1 MKVKVKIMSSASQ
14 QRRTTTERLYYDDA
28 FLREFDAKV
37 IACDP
42 AGARWSVILDR
53 TAFYPTSGGQPFDT
67 GKLND
72 VAVVDVSDEHGDEIV
87 HVMEQPL
94 SVGASVHGAIDWA
107 RRFDHMQQH
116 TAQHMLSAA
125 FIELFGFQTVSF
137 HLGRDISTIDL
148 ATASVVPRHLEE
160 AERRVNEIIFEDREI
175 KVRYGTAEDLARAGI
190 RKKVEREG
198 TLRVIDIANFDRQP
212 CGGTHLARTGQAG
225 MLLIRKCERQKQN
238 WRVEFVAGF
247 RALAASRDDL
257 GILRS
262 AAEQIGCGMA
272 ELPQMVGKMLE
283 ERRASARDAKK
294 LTEHLA
300 ELEAA
305 ELLAK
310 KAEASA
316 DGARKIVTAIFDDA
330 AASYIAMLASKIV
343 ANARVRAALAS
354 RSANAVVLAQSSGL
368 DGDMGALLRE
378 LLAKLGGK
386 GGGSKV
392 FAQGS
397 VSDSAAIEKLIADAK
412 SRF

>member
-1 MKVKVKIMSSASQ
+1 MSSASQ
-14 QRRTTTERLYYDDA
+14 QGRAATKRLYYDDA
-28 FLREFDAKV
+28 FLREFDATV
-37 IACDP
+37 IACERTDQ
-42 AGARWSVILDR
+42 RWQVTLDR
-53 TAFYPTSGGQPFDT
+53 TAFYPTSGGQPYDT

-72 VAVVDVSDEHGDEIV
+72 VAVVDVSDEHADEIV
-87 HVMEQPL
+87 HVTEQPL
-94 SVGASVHGAIDWA
+94 SAGAAVHGVIDWQ

-116 TAQHMLSAA
+116 TAQHLLSAA

-148 ATASVVPRHLEE
+148 ATPSVVPRHLQE

-175 KVRYGTAEDLARAGI
+175 SVRYGTAEELAREGI

-247 RALAASRDDL
+247 RALAASREDL
-257 GILRS
+257 RILRS
-262 AAEQIGCGMA
+262 AWEQIGCGMA

-283 ERRASARDAKK
+283 ERRGSMRDAKK
-294 LTEHLA
+294 LTERLA
-300 ELEAA
+300 ELEAT
-305 ELLAK
+305 ELLAN
-310 KAEASA
+310 KAESPS
-316 DGARKIVTAIFDDA
+316 DGTRKIVAEIFDDA
-330 AASYIAMLASKIV
+330 AASYLSMLASKLV
-343 ANARVRAALAS
+343 ANAGVRAALAS
-354 RSANAVVLAQSSGL
+354 RSAKAVVLAQSAGL
-368 DGDMGALLRE
+368 DGDMGVLLRE
-378 LLAKLGGK
+378 LLAKFGGK

-397 VSDSAAIEKLIADAK
+397 VSDSAVIETLIADAK

>member
-1 MKVKVKIMSSASQ
+1 MDSASKQ
-14 QRRTTTERLYYDDA
+14 GKAGTERLYYDEA
-28 FLREFDAKV
+28 FLREFDASV
-37 IACDP
+37 IACEP
-42 AGARWSVILDR
+42 AAGRWHVRLDR

-67 GKLND
+67 GRLND

-87 HVMEQPL
+87 HVTEQPIAA
-94 SVGASVHGAIDWA
+94 GAVHGVVDWA

-148 ATASVVPRHLEE
+148 ATPSVAARHSEE

-175 KVRYGTAEDLARAGI
+175 TVRYGTADELAQEGI

-198 TLRVIDIANFDRQP
+198 TLRVIDIAGFDRQP

-225 MLLIRKCERQKQN
+225 MLLMRKCERQKQN

-247 RALAASRDDL
+247 RALAAARADL
-257 GILRS
+257 AALRS

-272 ELPQMVGKMLE
+272 ELPQVVGKMQE
-283 ERRASARDAKK
+283 ERRASQREAKK
-294 LTEHLA
+294 LTERLA

-305 ELLAK
+305 ELLARK
-310 KAEASA
+310 VERSA
-316 DGARKIVTAIFDDA
+316 DGAKNVVSAVFEDA
-330 AASYIAMLASKIV
+330 AASYLAMLAAKLV
-343 ANARVRAALAS
+343 ASPGMRTVLAS
-354 RSANAVVLAQSSGL
+354 RAAKAMVLAQSAGL

-378 LLAKLGGK
+378 LLAKAGGK

-397 VSDSAAIEKLIADAK
+397 IGDATAMDKIVSDARRLLTGSVGGG
-412 SRF
+412 

>member
-1 MKVKVKIMSSASQ
+1 MSSASQ
-14 QRRTTTERLYYDDA
+14 HGKAATTRLYYDDA
-28 FLREFDAKV
+28 FLREFDATV
-37 IACDP
+37 IACEA
-42 AGARWSVILDR
+42 AGERWQVKLDR
-53 TAFYPTSGGQPFDT
+53 TAFYPTSGGQPFDM

-72 VAVVDVSDEHGDEIV
+72 VAVVDVSDEHGEEIV
-87 HVMEQPL
+87 HMTKQPL
-94 SVGASVHGAIDWA
+94 TAGAAVRGAIDWQ

-148 ATASVVPRHLEE
+148 AAPSVVPRHLEE
-160 AERRVNEIIFEDREI
+160 AEGRVNQIVCEDREI
-175 KVRYGTAEDLARAGI
+175 SVRYGTTDELAREGI

-198 TLRVIDIANFDRQP
+198 TLRVIDIADFDRQP
-212 CGGTHLARTGQAG
+212 CGGTHLRRTGQAG

-247 RALAASRDDL
+247 RALAAAREDL
-257 GILRS
+257 RILRS

-272 ELPQMVGKMLE
+272 ELPQMIGKMIE
-283 ERRASARDAKK
+283 ERRANVRDAKK
-294 LTEHLA
+294 LTERLA

-305 ELLAK
+305 ELLAQK
-310 KAEASA
+310 GEASA
-316 DGARKIVTAIFDDA
+316 DGARMIVAAVFEDA
-330 AASYIAMLASKIV
+330 AASYLSMLASKLV
-343 ANARVRAALAS
+343 ANSGVRAALAS
-354 RSANAVVLAQSSGL
+354 RSAKAIVLAQSAGL

-378 LLAKLGGK
+378 LLAKFGGK

-397 VSDSAAIEKLIADAK
+397 VDDANGIDGVIADA
-412 SRF
+412 RLRQA